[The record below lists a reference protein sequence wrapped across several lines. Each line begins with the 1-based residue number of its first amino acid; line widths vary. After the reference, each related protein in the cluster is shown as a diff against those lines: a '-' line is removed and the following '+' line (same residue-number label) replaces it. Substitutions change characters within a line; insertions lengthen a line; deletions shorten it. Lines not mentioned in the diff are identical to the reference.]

1 MAAIVARAGRVARP
15 RLRRIMSNPR
25 HEPTVRGYAVTHPAG
40 SATLPLEPGWTQF
53 VYAASGTMTVSTAAG
68 AWTLPPHRGL
78 WVGDQDPV
86 TVSNPSRVA
95 VRILYLDSALL
106 SGSTRAVNV
115 PRFARE
121 LVLHAV
127 RVAPLRTADPVQS
140 ALVTLLVDQLRALPA
155 APLHLPLPTDPRAR
169 AFADLARADPAA
181 DLDGLAHAVAT
192 GRRTLERLLP
202 AETGLSLGAWRRRAR
217 ILRAVELLAGGLS
230 VTQAAVRVGYT
241 TPSAFVVAFRAE
253 LGETPGRYLATS

>member
-1 MAAIVARAGRVARP
+1 
-15 RLRRIMSNPR
+15 
-25 HEPTVRGYAVTHPAG
+25 
-40 SATLPLEPGWTQF
+40 
-53 VYAASGTMTVSTAAG
+53 
-68 AWTLPPHRGL
+68 
-78 WVGDQDPV
+78 
-86 TVSNPSRVA
+86 
-95 VRILYLDSALL
+95 
-106 SGSTRAVNV
+106 VNV

-127 RVAPLRTADPVQS
+127 RIAPLWTTDPVQS
-140 ALVTLLVDQLRALPA
+140 ALVTLLVDQLAALPA

-181 DLDGLAHAVAT
+181 DLDELAAAVAT

-217 ILRAVELLAGGLS
+217 ILRAVELLAGGAS

-253 LGETPGRYLATS
+253 LGETPGRYLADP